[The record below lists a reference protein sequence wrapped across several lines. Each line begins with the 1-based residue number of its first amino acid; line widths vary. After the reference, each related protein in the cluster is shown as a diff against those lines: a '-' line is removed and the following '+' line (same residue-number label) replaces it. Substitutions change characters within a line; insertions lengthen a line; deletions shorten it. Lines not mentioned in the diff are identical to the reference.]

1 MKTRHLFRT
10 LLVAITALL
19 MAATD
24 SMAQGKPWA
33 KLQDGV
39 LTFSFGAKPAA
50 ATAVKCPE
58 CGKMVTVNQNFC
70 PNCGTK
76 KPVAG
81 TIFEVPLNIKGFENA
96 PWYDKHEE
104 VKKVVFAPSFK
115 KATNITSTRN
125 WFYHMKNLTTII
137 GLENLNTTNVTDMS
151 GMFGGCASLTSLNL
165 SSFNTSKVT
174 DMGGMFSGCKS
185 LTSLNLSRFN
195 TSKVTDMHV
204 MFGDCKSLTS
214 LNLSSFNTS
223 KVKRMDDM
231 FYGCESLTSLNLSR
245 FNTSNVTGMSGMFG
259 GCASLTSLNLSSFNT
274 SKVTD
279 MSYMFR
285 GCKSLTSLNLSS
297 FNTDNVGHIS
307 YIFGGCTS
315 LRAIYLPANSW
326 DIERIKRKG
335 QESGYLHPAEDLYE
349 KCPAQLIRK

>member
-50 ATAVKCPE
+50 ATAPVKCPE
-58 CGKMVTVNQNFC
+58 CGKMVAVNQNFC

-81 TIFEVPLNIKGFENA
+81 TIFEVPLNIKGSENT
-96 PWYDKHEE
+96 PWYNKRKE

-115 KATNITSTRN
+115 KATNITSTSY
-125 WFYHMKNLTTII
+125 WFFYMENLTTII
-137 GLENLNTTNVTDMS
+137 GLENLNTSNVTDMKE
-151 GMFGGCASLTSLNL
+151 MFDGCKSLTSLNL

-174 DMGGMFSGCKS
+174 DMGWMF
-185 LTSLNLSRFN
+185 LA
-195 TSKVTDMHV
+195 
-204 MFGDCKSLTS
+204 
-214 LNLSSFNTS
+214 
-223 KVKRMDDM
+223 
-231 FYGCESLTSLNLSR
+231 CE
-245 FNTSNVTGMSGMFG
+245 
-259 GCASLTSLNLSSFNT
+259 SLTSLNLSSFNT

-279 MSYMFR
+279 MGLMFFK
-285 GCKSLTSLNLSS
+285 CKSLTSLNLSS
-297 FNTDNVGHIS
+297 FNTDNVGYIS
-307 YIFGGCTS
+307 QIFDDCTS
-315 LRAIYLPANSW
+315 LRVIYLPANSW

-335 QESGYLHPAEDLYE
+335 QKSPAEDMY
-349 KCPAQLIRK
+349 KDCPAQLIRK

>member
-50 ATAVKCPE
+50 AKAPVKCPE
-58 CGKMVTVNQNFC
+58 CGKMIAVNQNFC

-81 TIFEVPLNIKGFENA
+81 TIFEVPLNNKKGDDM

-125 WFYHMKNLTTII
+125 WFAVMENLTTII
-137 GLENLNTTNVTDMS
+137 GLENLNTTNVTDMC
-151 GMFGGCASLTSLNL
+151 GMFNCCESLTSLNLSSFNTSKVTDMGGMFNGCKSLTSLNL

-174 DMGGMFSGCKS
+174 DMGGMFSE
-185 LTSLNLSRFN
+185 
-195 TSKVTDMHV
+195 
-204 MFGDCKSLTS
+204 
-214 LNLSSFNTS
+214 
-223 KVKRMDDM
+223 
-231 FYGCESLTSLNLSR
+231 CE
-245 FNTSNVTGMSGMFG
+245 
-259 GCASLTSLNLSSFNT
+259 SLTSLNLSSFNT
-274 SKVTD
+274 SKVT
-279 MSYMFR
+279 Y
-285 GCKSLTSLNLSS
+285 
-297 FNTDNVGHIS
+297 
-307 YIFGGCTS
+307 
-315 LRAIYLPANSW
+315 P
-326 DIERIKRKG
+326 E
-335 QESGYLHPAEDLYE
+335 
-349 KCPAQLIRK
+349 

>member
-58 CGKMVTVNQNFC
+58 CGKMVAVNQNFC

-81 TIFEVPLNIKGFENA
+81 TIFEVPLNIKKYDDI
-96 PWYDKHEE
+96 PWYNKRKE

-115 KATNITSTRN
+115 KATNITSTRY
-125 WFYHMKNLTTII
+125 WFYYMGNLTTII
-137 GLENLNTTNVTDMS
+137 GLENLNTSNVTDMKEMFYGCES
-151 GMFGGCASLTSLNL
+151 LTSLNLSSFNTSNVTNMGWMFGYCKSLTSLNL

-174 DMGGMFSGCKS
+174 DMGVMFSQCE
-185 LTSLNLSRFN
+185 
-195 TSKVTDMHV
+195 
-204 MFGDCKSLTS
+204 SLTS

-223 KVKRMDDM
+223 KVTHMGHM
-231 FYGCESLTSLNLSR
+231 FSGCK
-245 FNTSNVTGMSGMFG
+245 
-259 GCASLTSLNLSSFNT
+259 SLTSLNLSSFNT

-279 MSYMFR
+279 MSYLFR
-285 GCKSLTSLNLSS
+285 DCESLTSLNLSS
-297 FNTDNVGHIS
+297 FNTSNVTHMGSMFSGCKSLTSLDLSSFNTDNVVYIS
-307 YIFGGCTS
+307 QIFGGCTS

-335 QESGYLHPAEDLYE
+335 QESPAEDMY
-349 KCPAQLIRK
+349 KNCPAKLIRK

>member
-58 CGKMVTVNQNFC
+58 CGKMVAVNQNFC

-81 TIFEVPLNIKGFENA
+81 TIFEVPLNIKGSENA
-96 PWYDKHEE
+96 PWYNKRKE

-115 KATNITSTRN
+115 KATNITSTSY
-125 WFYHMKNLTTII
+125 WFYYMGNLTTII
-137 GLENLNTTNVTDMS
+137 GLENLNTTNVTDMC
-151 GMFGGCASLTSLNL
+151 GMFNCCESLTSLNL

-174 DMGGMFSGCKS
+174 DMGHMFSGCK
-185 LTSLNLSRFN
+185 
-195 TSKVTDMHV
+195 
-204 MFGDCKSLTS
+204 
-214 LNLSSFNTS
+214 
-223 KVKRMDDM
+223 
-231 FYGCESLTSLNLSR
+231 
-245 FNTSNVTGMSGMFG
+245 
-259 GCASLTSLNLSSFNT
+259 SLTSLNLSSFNT

-279 MSYMFR
+279 MSSMFS
-285 GCKSLTSLNLSS
+285 GCESLTSLNLSS
-297 FNTDNVGHIS
+297 FNTDKVYLIAS
-307 YIFGGCTS
+307 IFSNCTS
-315 LRAIYLPANSW
+315 LKTIYLPANSW
-326 DIERIKRKG
+326 DIEKIKRNF
-335 QESGYLHPAEDLYE
+335 QEGKISGETKYNNLAPAKDLYE
-349 KCPAQLIRK
+349 NCPAQLIRK